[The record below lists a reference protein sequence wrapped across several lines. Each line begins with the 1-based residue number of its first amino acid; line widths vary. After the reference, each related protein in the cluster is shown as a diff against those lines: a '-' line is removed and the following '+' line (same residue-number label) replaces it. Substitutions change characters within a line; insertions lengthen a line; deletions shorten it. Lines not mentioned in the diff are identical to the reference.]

1 MQSLRLVGP
10 GEDGTTVVLETADGA
25 QRYTL
30 PLDERLRNVSLGQPP
45 ESPAATTPE
54 PAPPGQSLSP
64 REIQTRVR
72 AGEAPQA
79 LAETARM
86 PLEKVMRFALP
97 VLAERTRVVE
107 EAKRARARRPGENS
121 SAPFGELIAERL
133 ARHGVDPGTVRWD
146 AYRRPDGGWTV
157 SAGFTVFE
165 QDRQARFS
173 FGLTNR
179 TVSAVD
185 ALGADLLSDRPVRA
199 LLPPDPEPVAE
210 VAEPGAVTPP
220 GLAGQVTEPVPPVRL
235 AAVPDRP
242 EAETEEPDEPG
253 LAATPAV
260 RPFRRQKA
268 HTRPIPVDS
277 DDELFD
283 QEAFDDP
290 GSNWPEPAL
299 PLELAESGFDPDYEA
314 GEGRH
319 RRSRRGDKPR
329 MPSWDDILLG
339 VRHKD

>member
-10 GEDGTTVVLETADGA
+10 GEDGTTVVLEALDGE
-25 QRYTL
+25 QRFTL
-30 PLDERLRNVSLGQPP
+30 PLDERLRNVSLGQTP
-45 ESPAATTPE
+45 ESPAATPPD
-54 PAPPGQSLSP
+54 PAPPGQALSP

-79 LAETARM
+79 VAEAAGM
-86 PLEKVMRFALP
+86 PLEKVMRFASP

-107 EAKRARARRPGENS
+107 EAKRARARRTGEGNP
-121 SAPFGELIAERL
+121 APFGDLIAERL
-133 ARHGVDPGTVRWD
+133 ARHGVDPGSVRWD

-157 SAGFTVFE
+157 AAGFRSSE
-165 QDRQARFS
+165 QDRQAKFS

-179 TVSAVD
+179 TVSALD

-199 LLPPDPEPVAE
+199 LLPPDPEPVADLTD
-210 VAEPGAVTPP
+210 P
-220 GLAGQVTEPVPPVRL
+220 GQVTEPMPVRL

-242 EAETEEPDEPG
+242 DADPAGTDADEPG
-253 LAATPAV
+253 LAASPAV

-283 QEAFDDP
+283 QEAFDNP
-290 GSNWPEPAL
+290 GDSWPEPAL
-299 PLELAESGFDPDYEA
+299 PLELAAESGLDSDYEP

-319 RRSRRGDKPR
+319 RRNRRSDKPR

>member
-10 GEDGTTVVLETADGA
+10 GEDGTAVVLETLDGS
-25 QRYTL
+25 QRFTL
-30 PLDERLRNVSLGQPP
+30 PLDERLRNVSQDQ
-45 ESPAATTPE
+45 TPE
-54 PAPPGQSLSP
+54 PPAAEPASAAHPLSP

-72 AGEAPQA
+72 AGESAQTV
-79 LAETARM
+79 AEAAGM
-86 PLEKVMRFALP
+86 PIEKVMRFALP

-107 EAKRARARRPGENS
+107 EAKRARARRPGES
-121 SAPFGELIAERL
+121 GSAPFGELIAERL
-133 ARHGVDPGTVRWD
+133 GRHGVDPNGVDWD

-157 SAGFTVFE
+157 TASFTAQE
-165 QDRQARFS
+165 QGRQAKFS
-173 FGLTNR
+173 FGLGNR
-179 TVSAVD
+179 TVSALD
-185 ALGADLLSDRPVRA
+185 ALAADLLSDRPVRA

-210 VAEPGAVTPP
+210 LVEPG
-220 GLAGQVTEPVPPVRL
+220 PVRL
-235 AAVPDRP
+235 SAVPDRP
-242 EAETEEPDEPG
+242 EVEPDESGTEELG
-253 LAATPAV
+253 LATPAV

-283 QEAFDDP
+283 QEAFD
-290 GSNWPEPAL
+290 GSAGGWHEPAL
-299 PLELAESGFDPDYEA
+299 PLELAEPGYQPGTEAGDEPGYEP

-339 VRHKD
+339 VRHKE

>member
-10 GEDGTTVVLETADGA
+10 GEDGTAVVLETIDGTL
-25 QRYTL
+25 RFTL

-45 ESPAATTPE
+45 ESPAGAGSE
-54 PAPPGQSLSP
+54 PAPAPHHPLSP
-64 REIQTRVR
+64 RDIQTRVR
-72 AGEAPQA
+72 AGESAQA
-79 LAETARM
+79 VAEAAGM

-107 EAKRARARRPGENS
+107 EAKRARARRPGEGG

-133 ARHGVDPGTVRWD
+133 TRHGVDPGGVEWD
-146 AYRRPDGGWTV
+146 ACRRPDGGWTV
-157 SAGFTVFE
+157 TAGFTA
-165 QDRQARFS
+165 QDQRRQAKFS
-173 FGLTNR
+173 FGLLNR
-179 TVSAVD
+179 TVSALV
-185 ALGADLLSDRPVRA
+185 ALAADLLSDRPVRA

-210 VAEPGAVTPP
+210 LAEPS
-220 GLAGQVTEPVPPVRL
+220 PVRL
-235 AAVPDRP
+235 SAVPDQP
-242 EAETEEPDEPG
+242 ATDPDEAEAG
-253 LAATPAV
+253 LAASPAV

-268 HTRPIPVDS
+268 HTRPIPVDT

-283 QEAFDDP
+283 QEAFDGPAD
-290 GSNWPEPAL
+290 SWQEPPL
-299 PLELAESGFDPDYEA
+299 PLELAEPGYDSEAEPDYPA

-319 RRSRRGDKPR
+319 RRTRRGDKPR